1 MYMMKIIPR
10 IDTIENWKNS
20 KEVLEDGELILVW
33 GPGRNYSMR
42 IGDGKAYA
50 ANCQM
55 ISPFAWIEAVEVDG
69 EIRMYPHT
77 SRDDIKRLRYGKE
90 KMESIYDLG
99 DEKNIVRLIP
109 RADYKAKWVETARV
123 LDDGEMALNL
133 SDRGYPIVPSM
144 VLGDGKR
151 RAFKCRMIKPFACL
165 ELRLDEN
172 NNVTKVFMRKSKDD
186 YKHLYKFIED
196 RNKEKQ

>member
-1 MYMMKIIPR
+1 
-10 IDTIENWKNS
+10 
-20 KEVLEDGELILVW
+20 
-33 GPGRNYSMR
+33 MR

-55 ISPFAWIEAVEVDG
+55 ISPFAWIEAVTVDG

-99 DEKNIVRLIP
+99 DEENIVRLIP

-172 NNVTKVFMRKSKDD
+172 KNVTKVFMRKSKDD
-186 YKHLYKFIED
+186 YKHLYKYITE
-196 RNKEKQ
+196 RNEK